1 MEKTK
6 IKNFFLVIVGI
17 ISLVY
22 IGVILKNNVQSVD
35 DIFKYISLESLSLA
49 IIPAVMLLATQS
61 YLHTLIIEDIEARK
75 LSNKLQIYS
84 VYSLSQL
91 VRYLPG
97 KIWGIIYQS
106 EVLAESFSRKTIWFS
121 NFIQSI
127 LSSIN
132 SIIVLGGVYLYISFS
147 PIIAII
153 YGVLGML
160 ALYLLIS
167 TNIIYK
173 ISNTFLS
180 QKYQLSR
187 IPELCGWRIIF
198 EISLLQ
204 LEWLFYFV
212 TWYLLAPDNIQET
225 GFIIIG
231 TAYAAASLIGMLAF
245 VMPNGWFVREASF
258 IWLGGLI
265 GLSQTM
271 LLIYG
276 VIARII
282 FMLADIFW
290 AILTKIVSKIMTQ
303 EVLS

>member
-1 MEKTK
+1 MDKTK
-6 IKNFFLVIVGI
+6 IKNFFLMIVGI

-22 IGVILKNNVQSVD
+22 ISVILKNNIQSVD
-35 DIFKYISLESLSLA
+35 DIFNYISLESLSFAL
-49 IIPAVMLLATQS
+49 IPAVMLLATQS
-61 YLHTLIIEDIEARK
+61 YLHTLIIEDIEAQK
-75 LSNKLQIYS
+75 VSNKLQIYS
-84 VYSLSQL
+84 AYSLSQI

-106 EVLAESFSRKTIWFS
+106 EVLAENFSRKTIWFS

-132 SIIVLGGVYLYISFS
+132 SIIVLGGVYLYISFNL
-147 PIIAII
+147 ITAII
-153 YGVLGML
+153 YGIPGML

-180 QKYQLSR
+180 PKYQLSQ
-187 IPELCGWRIIF
+187 IPKLCGWRIIF

-204 LEWLFYFV
+204 LEWLFYFI
-212 TWYLLAPDNIQET
+212 TWYFLAPDNIQET

-282 FMLADIFW
+282 FMLADLLW
-290 AILTKIVSKIMTQ
+290 AILTRIVLKIMTK